1 MITIR
6 TCTTRSG
13 IIEWEVPRQLEEKLR
28 SLSASERERAELRIR
43 KTLRRLT
50 FLRACAE
57 NSRNAVISH
66 QYIDTEIER
75 ASRRLFDICGDPGRA
90 LDMEVMSKLTWTPPY
105 QIEQTADLLDPCERE
120 IVRSRLQ
127 KGAGFYLLV
136 LTLSE
141 IEPEFAKGMTI
152 LNRHLRKAARNLGM
166 LWRAEQ
172 AVRH

>member
-13 IIEWEVPRQLEEKLR
+13 AIEWEVPRQLEEKLR
-28 SLSASERERAELRIR
+28 NLPAPERDRAELRIR
-43 KTLRRLT
+43 KTLRRLA

-75 ASRRLFDICGDPGRA
+75 ASRRLFDICGNPGEA
-90 LDMEVMSKLTWTPPY
+90 LDMGVMSKFSWTPPY
-105 QIEQTADLLDPCERE
+105 QIEETTDLLNERERE
-120 IVRSRLQ
+120 IVRGRLQ
-127 KGAGFYLLV
+127 KGAGFYLLI

-141 IEPEFAKGMTI
+141 INPDFVKGMTV
-152 LNRHLRKAARNLGM
+152 LNRHLWKAARNLGM
-166 LWRAEQ
+166 LWKAEG